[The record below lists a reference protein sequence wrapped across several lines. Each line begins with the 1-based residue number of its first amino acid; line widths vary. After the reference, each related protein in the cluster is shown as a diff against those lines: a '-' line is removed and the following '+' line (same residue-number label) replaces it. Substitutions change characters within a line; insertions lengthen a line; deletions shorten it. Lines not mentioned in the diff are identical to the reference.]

1 MPATWGKVARSGART
16 VRPAPDREEKKE
28 EPRERGRPPEW
39 QPEQW
44 TQEPPPRSR
53 RPTAPAGTS
62 PGPPRSRKFTPSAET
77 SSAPG
82 RPRGRKVSKVITQ
95 EVAAAVEPA
104 VAAKV
109 ERRLGQAAD
118 AFERDH
124 VADALRILR
133 PLSKDAPN
141 VPAVRELT
149 GLAFYGTGQWALA
162 AKELET
168 FRRLTGSVEQHPV
181 LADCYRALK
190 RYGAVAELWDE
201 LREASPGA
209 ALVTEGRIVAAGAL
223 ADQGDVDGA
232 IRLLERGPVRPTRA
246 AATHHAR
253 LWYALADLYE
263 RAGDAPKAREL
274 FGRVVAVEPGLADAA
289 ERLAGLG

>member
-1 MPATWGKVARSGART
+1 MPSTWGKVARSGARV
-16 VRPAPDREEKKE
+16 VRPAPDREDRPDPEK
-28 EPRERGRPPEW
+28 RDRGRPPEW

-44 TQEPPPRSR
+44 TKEPATRRPPAKAPPAAPRPRS
-53 RPTAPAGTS
+53 
-62 PGPPRSRKFTPSAET
+62 
-77 SSAPG
+77 
-82 RPRGRKVSKVITQ
+82 RKVSKVITQ
-95 EVAAAVEPA
+95 EVAAAVEASMAPR
-104 VAAKV
+104 V

-124 VADALRILR
+124 LTDALRILK
-133 PLSKDAPN
+133 PLSKEAPN
-141 VPAVRELT
+141 VPAVRELL
-149 GLAFYGTGQWALA
+149 GLALYGTGQWAAA
-162 AKELET
+162 AKELEA
-168 FRRLTGSVEQHPV
+168 FRSLGGSVEQHPV

-190 RYGAVAELWDE
+190 RYGAVVELWDE

-223 ADQGDVDGA
+223 ADQGDIDGA
-232 IRLLERGPVRPTRA
+232 IQLLERGPLRPSRGA
-246 AATHHAR
+246 ALHHAR

-263 RAGDAPKAREL
+263 RAGDGPKAREL

>member
-1 MPATWGKVARSGART
+1 MPTTWGKVARSGARV
-16 VRPAPDREEKKE
+16 VRPAPDREDRPDPEK
-28 EPRERGRPPEW
+28 RDRGRPPEW

-44 TQEPPPRSR
+44 TKEPAAR
-53 RPTAPAGTS
+53 RPPAKAPAV
-62 PGPPRSRKFTPSAET
+62 
-77 SSAPG
+77 AP

-95 EVAAAVEPA
+95 EVAAAVEA
-104 VAAKV
+104 SVAPRV

-124 VADALRILR
+124 LTDALRILK
-133 PLSKDAPN
+133 PLSKEAPS
-141 VPAVRELT
+141 VPAVRELL
-149 GLAFYGTGQWALA
+149 GLALYGTGQWAAA
-162 AKELET
+162 AKELEA
-168 FRRLTGSVEQHPV
+168 FRSLGGSVEQHPV

-223 ADQGDVDGA
+223 ADQGDIDGA
-232 IRLLERGPVRPTRA
+232 IQLLERGPLRPSRGA
-246 AATHHAR
+246 ALHHAR

>member
-1 MPATWGKVARSGART
+1 MPTSWGKVARSGARV
-16 VRPAPDREEKKE
+16 VRPAPDREDRPDPDK
-28 EPRERGRPPEW
+28 RDRGRPPEW

-44 TQEPPPRSR
+44 TKEPAAR
-53 RPTAPAGTS
+53 RPPVKAPPA
-62 PGPPRSRKFTPSAET
+62 
-77 SSAPG
+77 APG
-82 RPRGRKVSKVITQ
+82 PRGRKIPKVIAQ
-95 EVAAAVEPA
+95 EVAAAVEPSMA
-104 VAAKV
+104 PRI

-124 VADALRILR
+124 LTDALRILR
-133 PLSKDAPN
+133 PLTKEAPG

-149 GLAFYGTGQWALA
+149 GLALYGTGQWAAA
-162 AKELET
+162 AKELEA
-168 FRRLTGSVEQHPV
+168 FRSLGGSVEQHPV

-232 IRLLERGPVRPTRA
+232 IRLLERGPVRPSRGA
-246 AATHHAR
+246 ALHHAR

-263 RAGDAPKAREL
+263 RAGDAPKARDL

>member
-1 MPATWGKVARSGART
+1 MPPTWGKVARSGARV
-16 VRPAPDREEKKE
+16 VRPAPDREDRPDPEK
-28 EPRERGRPPEW
+28 RDRGRPPEW
-39 QPEQW
+39 QPEEW
-44 TQEPPPRSR
+44 TKEPASR
-53 RPTAPAGTS
+53 RPPAKAPPVA
-62 PGPPRSRKFTPSAET
+62 
-77 SSAPG
+77 G
-82 RPRGRKVSKVITQ
+82 RPRGRKVSKVVTQ
-95 EVAAAVEPA
+95 EVAAAVEASMAPR
-104 VAAKV
+104 V

-124 VADALRILR
+124 LTDALRILK
-133 PLSKDAPN
+133 PLSKEAPN

-149 GLAFYGTGQWALA
+149 GLALYGTGQWAAA
-162 AKELET
+162 AKELEA
-168 FRRLTGSVEQHPV
+168 FRALGGSVEQHPV

-201 LREASPGA
+201 LREASPSA

-223 ADQGDVDGA
+223 ADQGDIDGA
-232 IRLLERGPVRPTRA
+232 IQLLERGPLRPSRTA
-246 AATHHAR
+246 GVHHAR

>member
-1 MPATWGKVARSGART
+1 MPATWGKVARSGARV
-16 VRPAPDREEKKE
+16 VRPAPDREDMPDPEK
-28 EPRERGRPPEW
+28 RDRGRPPEW

-44 TQEPPPRSR
+44 TKEQ
-53 RPTAPAGTS
+53 PAAGRGS
-62 PGPPRSRKFTPSAET
+62 PKADPGPPR
-77 SSAPG
+77 
-82 RPRGRKVSKVITQ
+82 PRSRKVSKVITQ
-95 EVAAAVEPA
+95 EVAAAVEASMAPR
-104 VAAKV
+104 V

-124 VADALRILR
+124 LTDALRILR
-133 PLSKDAPN
+133 PLAKEAPS
-141 VPAVRELT
+141 VPAVRELL
-149 GLAFYGTGQWALA
+149 GLALYGTGQWAAA
-162 AKELET
+162 AKELEV
-168 FRRLTGSVEQHPV
+168 FRSLGGSVEQHPV

-190 RYGAVAELWDE
+190 RYVAAAELWDE

-223 ADQGDVDGA
+223 ADQGDMDGA
-232 IRLLERGPVRPTRA
+232 IQLLERGPLRPSRGA
-246 AATHHAR
+246 ALHHAR

>member
-1 MPATWGKVARSGART
+1 GKVARSGARV
-16 VRPAPDREEKKE
+16 VRPAPDREDRPDPE
-28 EPRERGRPPEW
+28 RRDRGRPPEW

-44 TQEPPPRSR
+44 TKEPSGRRPAVKAPPAAPRPRS
-53 RPTAPAGTS
+53 
-62 PGPPRSRKFTPSAET
+62 
-77 SSAPG
+77 
-82 RPRGRKVSKVITQ
+82 RKVSKVITQ
-95 EVAAAVEPA
+95 EVAAAVEASMAPR
-104 VAAKV
+104 V
-109 ERRLGQAAD
+109 ERRLGQAVE

-124 VADALRILR
+124 LTDALRILK
-133 PLSKDAPN
+133 PLSKEAPN
-141 VPAVRELT
+141 VPAVRELL
-149 GLAFYGTGQWALA
+149 GLALYGTGQWAAA
-162 AKELET
+162 AKELEA
-168 FRRLTGSVEQHPV
+168 FRSLGGSVEQHPV

-201 LREASPGA
+201 LRETSPGA

-223 ADQGDVDGA
+223 ADQGDIDGA
-232 IRLLERGPVRPTRA
+232 IQLLERGPLRPSRGA
-246 AATHHAR
+246 ALHHAR

>member
-1 MPATWGKVARSGART
+1 M
-16 VRPAPDREEKKE
+16 APR
-28 EPRERGRPPEW
+28 
-39 QPEQW
+39 
-44 TQEPPPRSR
+44 
-53 RPTAPAGTS
+53 
-62 PGPPRSRKFTPSAET
+62 
-77 SSAPG
+77 
-82 RPRGRKVSKVITQ
+82 
-95 EVAAAVEPA
+95 
-104 VAAKV
+104 V

-124 VADALRILR
+124 LADALRILK
-133 PLSKDAPN
+133 PLSKEAPN

-149 GLAFYGTGQWALA
+149 GLALYSTGQWAA
-162 AKELET
+162 AARELEA
-168 FRRLTGSVEQHPV
+168 FRALGGSVEQHPV

-190 RYGAVAELWDE
+190 RYGAVGELWDE

-223 ADQGDVDGA
+223 ADQGDIDGA
-232 IRLLERGPVRPTRA
+232 IQLLERGTLRPSRA
-246 AATHHAR
+246 AALHHAR

>member
-1 MPATWGKVARSGART
+1 MPTTWGKVARSGARV
-16 VRPAPDREEKKE
+16 VRPAPDREDRPDPEK
-28 EPRERGRPPEW
+28 RDRGRPPEW

-44 TQEPPPRSR
+44 TKEPSARRPPAKAPPAAPRPRS
-53 RPTAPAGTS
+53 
-62 PGPPRSRKFTPSAET
+62 
-77 SSAPG
+77 
-82 RPRGRKVSKVITQ
+82 RKVSKVITQ
-95 EVAAAVEPA
+95 EVAAAVEASMAPR
-104 VAAKV
+104 V

-124 VADALRILR
+124 LTDALRILK
-133 PLSKDAPN
+133 PLSKEAPN
-141 VPAVRELT
+141 VPAVRELL
-149 GLAFYGTGQWALA
+149 GLALYGTGQWAAA
-162 AKELET
+162 AKELEA
-168 FRRLTGSVEQHPV
+168 FRSLGGSVEQHPV

-223 ADQGDVDGA
+223 ADQGDIHGA
-232 IRLLERGPVRPTRA
+232 IQLLERGPLRPSRGA
-246 AATHHAR
+246 ALHHAR

>member
-1 MPATWGKVARSGART
+1 MPTTWGKVARSGARV
-16 VRPAPDREEKKE
+16 VRPAPDREDRPDPEK
-28 EPRERGRPPEW
+28 RDRGRPPEW

-44 TQEPPPRSR
+44 TKEPSARRPPAKAPPAAPRPRS
-53 RPTAPAGTS
+53 
-62 PGPPRSRKFTPSAET
+62 
-77 SSAPG
+77 
-82 RPRGRKVSKVITQ
+82 RKVSKVITQ
-95 EVAAAVEPA
+95 EVAAAVEASMAPR
-104 VAAKV
+104 V

-124 VADALRILR
+124 LTDALRILK
-133 PLSKDAPN
+133 PLSKEAPN
-141 VPAVRELT
+141 VPAVRELL
-149 GLAFYGTGQWALA
+149 GLALYGTGQWAAA
-162 AKELET
+162 AKELEA
-168 FRRLTGSVEQHPV
+168 FRSLGGSVEQHPV

-223 ADQGDVDGA
+223 ADQGDIHGA
-232 IRLLERGPVRPTRA
+232 IQLLERGPLRPSRGA
-246 AATHHAR
+246 ALHHAR

-274 FGRVVAVEPGLADAA
+274 FGRVGAVEPGLADAA